1 MFGSISVRDI
11 YATFLDYIIELIC
24 GGKLNWN
31 SPLPRNWCC
40 EKGILAIMYLS
51 SKLRGLHT
59 HNTYSLSKQDSMY
72 NSNNLIIKYEVTTV
86 LHKFIYTYNI

>member
-1 MFGSISVRDI
+1 MLVGLASDSISTV
-11 YATFLDYIIELIC
+11 
-24 GGKLNWN
+24 KLVALR
-31 SPLPRNWCC
+31 SERQKYPVQFCC